1 MEAGIG
7 FSRIEAV
14 VRQQKRIV
22 EIDGRIIALIGG
34 GIVDDLAA
42 GWTWRE
48 LLPRHMD
55 GLDLPAYP
63 PVLGSKAQTCSALIV
78 GVGTFSQG

>member
-1 MEAGIG
+1 VEAGIG

-55 GLDLPAYP
+55 GRRVASISACTWIEGADL
-63 PVLGSKAQTCSALIV
+63 
-78 GVGTFSQG
+78 

>member
-1 MEAGIG
+1 MDHLLVEAGIG
-7 FSRIEAV
+7 FSKIEAV

-34 GIVDDLAA
+34 VIVDDADLAA

-55 GLDLPAYP
+55 GRRVASISACTWIEGADL
-63 PVLGSKAQTCSALIV
+63 
-78 GVGTFSQG
+78 